1 MPEHPPGSL
10 IFASPNSITSN
21 RASRV
26 RPTVGTSLKQFAMS
40 IEVKCLQCGAS
51 HHVNDRLAGRRVRCP
66 KCETAVHV
74 PELEVDSGIQDLDV
88 EEIEPIVVD
97 VEPVAAAPVTT
108 KTTPRKSVDDRPRAR
123 TSEIDDDEDDEVLPR
138 TKRPEAELDMTP
150 MVDVTFLLLI
160 FFMVTAAFSLQKSIE
175 MPRQQTDAPSTSVVE
190 EESEDLDMVEVQVDE
205 FGSFLVMAQEW
216 ERETPGKQNLITAL
230 KEALAGNT
238 NAMRLV
244 VKVHEL
250 AKLKSLVDAM
260 DAGTIAGYAELEVTQ
275 VEEFD

>member
-1 MPEHPPGSL
+1 MLEPPPGSP
-10 IFASPNSITSN
+10 IFESRNSITSN

-26 RPTVGTSLKQFAMS
+26 RPTAGTSLKQFAMS

-51 HHVNDRLAGRRVRCP
+51 HHVNNRLAGRRVRCP

-74 PELEVDSGIQDLDV
+74 PELEIDSGAQDRDV
-88 EEIEPIVVD
+88 EEVEPIVVD
-97 VEPVAAAPVTT
+97 VEPVAAAPVIA
-108 KTTPRKSVDDRPRAR
+108 KTTPPKNVGGRPQAG
-123 TSEIDDDEDDEVLPR
+123 TLEIDDDEDDEVLPR
-138 TKRPEAELDMTP
+138 SDRPEQEIDMTP

-205 FGSFLVMAQEW
+205 FGTFLVLAPEW

-230 KEALAGNT
+230 KEALFGNP
-238 NAMRLV
+238 NGMRLV